1 MVDKIIIYINMSFMK
16 TSTLLALFTT
26 LAAGSSCALKGEE
39 LKVKEVMQ

>member
-1 MVDKIIIYINMSFMK
+1 MSFMK

-26 LAAGSSCALKGEE
+26 LAGSSCALKGEE

>member
-1 MVDKIIIYINMSFMK
+1 MSFMK